1 MERSKK
7 EQKGETMKVGE
18 GVNGCWGKKNF
29 KGEMFYIYFI

>member
-18 GVNGCWGKKNF
+18 GVKWLLGKKNF
-29 KGEMFYIYFI
+29 KGEM